1 MTDNETRCF
10 EMFLRVKR
18 FYTDEAAAFS
28 SNAFVR
34 GPFDEFDSLVA
45 DIQAQADA
53 QAAGLSSS
61 RQYTQGK
68 AAAHEELIRDLTA
81 IYRTALSMSEEF
93 PGVEE
98 KFTFDP
104 KIKDRDLL
112 TFARTAAA
120 EALPFKAEF
129 LKRGIRVDFLEDLA
143 ADAAAFEQALS
154 NRTEQKHA
162 HVGATA
168 SIDDLIEAGLK
179 RVRQLDPIMR
189 NLFDDNSAKLAAW
202 LSASRVERA
211 PRRAKP
217 ATPPEPAPAA

>member
-18 FYTDEAAAFS
+18 FYTDEAIAFS

-34 GPFDEFDSLVA
+34 SLFDEFDSLIA

-53 QAAGLSSS
+53 QAAGRASS
-61 RQYTQGK
+61 RQYTQSK
-68 AAAHEELIRDLTA
+68 AASREELIRDLTA
-81 IYRTALSMSEEF
+81 IYRTARSMSDDF

-98 KFTFDP
+98 KFRVNP
-104 KIKDRDLL
+104 ELKDRDLL

-120 EALPFKAEF
+120 EALTLKAEF

-143 ADAAAFEQALS
+143 ADTAAFEQALS

-168 SIDDLIEAGLK
+168 SIDDLIDAGLK

-189 NLFDDNSAKLAAW
+189 NVFEDNTPKLAAW

-211 PRRAKP
+211 PRRSKP
-217 ATPPEPAPAA
+217 TPTPAPTA